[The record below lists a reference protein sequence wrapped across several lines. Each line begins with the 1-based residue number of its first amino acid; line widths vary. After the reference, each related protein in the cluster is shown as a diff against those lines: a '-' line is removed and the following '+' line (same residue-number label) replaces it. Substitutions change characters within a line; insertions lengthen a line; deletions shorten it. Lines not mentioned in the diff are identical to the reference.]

1 MAILARTSATTPA
14 GPDSTRNSQHCYQR
28 GQYPRGQYPRGPSGV
43 PFVGALLLGLLLM
56 LLPSLARAQEPLRI
70 LVLEGATP
78 DWVRR
83 VRGQLSDLP
92 VSISTLAL
100 VVEGQPEPQLA
111 RQLGP
116 LAEHRDAA
124 LVAWLMTERLDARAA
139 QPNGVAAFA
148 GSTRVAIWFARTGRF
163 FSRPLGGP
171 WSRLSASDRSG
182 VLELGALSVRSA
194 VRSLL
199 LDPAT
204 AEPFRDV
211 EPARTA
217 AGAAA
222 TGTNTGSS
230 NAGSSNAG
238 SSNAGSSGA
247 APGTPAARTGAP
259 SSGAASSASTSLAAA
274 SASAP
279 NPGPAGAGASSAVP
293 PRAVPSA
300 VPPGAAAA
308 SAPSAAA
315 PSAAP
320 PTVATPDASSRAG
333 AEAAA
338 RAVARA
344 SAVGGSAPYDA
355 AQPQDGP
362 IVATRGALTVPTDQ
376 ASDEAAAKPFVLD
389 LHWNAELGVIGQLP
403 GAPAYGAA
411 GFEAGLRARTDAW
424 GVLVLGQ
431 LGLPVRAKLGP
442 SEVQVQ
448 QHALLAEGQYL
459 GWNTGAWS
467 FGPVLRAGLR
477 LGRRETV
484 GGDPGLDASEVKW
497 LPALRLG
504 LGWATE
510 LRWSQHFGATLRGVL
525 HWDPVRLRYA
535 VLNEEHQLVSSAPL
549 WAVQPSLELCANWYW

>member
-14 GPDSTRNSQHCYQR
+14 GPDSTRNSQHCYQRGQYPRGQYPR

-124 LVAWLMTERLDARAA
+124 LVAWLMTERLDSRAA
-139 QPNGVAAFA
+139 QPSGAAA
-148 GSTRVAIWFARTGRF
+148 LTGSTRVAIWFARTGRF

-199 LDPAT
+199 LDPAQ

-222 TGTNTGSS
+222 
-230 NAGSSNAG
+230 AGPNAG

-259 SSGAASSASTSLAAA
+259 SSGAASSASASRAA
-274 SASAP
+274 SSAPTP
-279 NPGPAGAGASSAVP
+279 NPGPPNAMASGAVP
-293 PRAVPSA
+293 PSA
-300 VPPGAAAA
+300 V
-308 SAPSAAA
+308 

-320 PTVATPDASSRAG
+320 PSASSAAPPSASSAAPSTAATPDASRAG
-333 AEAAA
+333 GSAEAAA
-338 RAVARA
+338 RAVAAA
-344 SAVGGSAPYDA
+344 SASGGSAPHDT

-362 IVATRGALTVPTDQ
+362 IVATRGAATVPTDQ
-376 ASDEAAAKPFVLD
+376 ASDEAAAESFALD

-403 GAPAYGAA
+403 GPPAYGAA
-411 GFEAGLRARTDAW
+411 GFEAGLRARTAGW
-424 GVLVLGQ
+424 GVLLLGQ

-448 QHALLAEGQYL
+448 QHALLVEGQYL

-477 LGRRETV
+477 LARRETV

-497 LPALRLG
+497 LPGLRLG

-525 HWDPVRLRYA
+525 HWDPVRPSYA
-535 VLNEEHQLVSSAPL
+535 VLNEEREPVSSAQL